1 MGIVRDV
8 TREIGGMPTDE
19 PIAFMSSNRDEYRAL
34 GDPETLARIVAVE
47 ERLSELTRYYM
58 PEE

>member
-1 MGIVRDV
+1 MSPARSAEC
-8 TREIGGMPTDE
+8 RR